1 MKTDAKLIIGGI
13 LITFGIIF
21 LLDTTGVLSLV
32 NMTTGDI
39 IGLLWPALLLGLG
52 IKMLVD
58 KNISLGIVLT
68 SLGTLFLLTHLFN
81 ISFFAMLW
89 PMIIIV
95 IGLTMIFRK
104 DAPHMTEGK
113 KYYGGDRVSETVV
126 FWGIDKNMDSKAFK
140 GGDITVAFGGA
151 KLDLRDSII
160 DKGGAKLVLNAA
172 FGGIEVLLPKDCNVV
187 SDGVGILGGWDNKFN
202 QREAKGPKLEIT
214 GTAIFGGIEIKE

>member
-202 QREAKGPKLEIT
+202 QREAKGPKLEST
-214 GTAIFGGIEIKE
+214 GTAIFGGIEVKE

>member
-214 GTAIFGGIEIKE
+214 GTAIFGGIEVKE